1 VLCCWGTYQQVF
13 TDVIFVAWL
22 FYALTV
28 IGVIV
33 LRRHKPDLE
42 RPYRVPGY
50 PLLPVIFALA
60 AVGISVTAIAK
71 SPMRSLSGVGL
82 ILAGIPLFL
91 FFRRPE
97 RQKPGAKVVVSNGM
111 ERI

>member
-1 VLCCWGTYQQVF
+1 VLCCSGTYQQVF

-33 LRRHKPDLE
+33 LRRRKPDLE
-42 RPYRVPGY
+42 RPYRVSGY
-50 PLLPVIFALA
+50 PFLPVVFALA
-60 AVGISVTAIAK
+60 AVGIAVTAIAK
-71 SPMRSLSGVGL
+71 SPIRSLSGVGL
-82 ILAGIPLFL
+82 IVAGVPLLL

-97 RQKPGAKVVVSNGM
+97 RQKPGAKGVVSNRM
-111 ERI
+111 EHI